1 MTRFRTFRKKNGGWY
16 AILRY
21 IPIIS
26 ATMVM
31 LMLIFLIFN
40 YRRMLGIRDDDYQ
53 YLLSSSLNATTANT
67 ATIINTPP
75 TFVNNP
81 FCNSIKPALSSG
93 APPNRTMIHAFVSNS
108 GHFPFLHNVLLSMIH
123 AKKDN
128 NVSWKP
134 LILSIGD
141 GVCNM
146 IYNVTELRN
155 YGVVCVPYLDR
166 LFHQLQRDEPESV
179 IQISEKLMG
188 NTTSKDSNSSR
199 FHNIDQTFYGWGDVE
214 HKFLINSKLFA
225 LRDILNC
232 GVDAFI
238 TDTDIGFKGD
248 PRPYFDIKG
257 ANGDII
263 AQDDTN
269 DAYELSLNSGFMY

>member
-1 MTRFRTFRKKNGGWY
+1 
-16 AILRY
+16 
-21 IPIIS
+21 
-26 ATMVM
+26 
-31 LMLIFLIFN
+31 
-40 YRRMLGIRDDDYQ
+40 
-53 YLLSSSLNATTANT
+53 
-67 ATIINTPP
+67 
-75 TFVNNP
+75 
-81 FCNSIKPALSSG
+81 
-93 APPNRTMIHAFVSNS
+93 
-108 GHFPFLHNVLLSMIH
+108 
-123 AKKDN
+123 
-128 NVSWKP
+128 
-134 LILSIGD
+134 
-141 GVCNM
+141 M

-257 ANGDII
+257 ANGDVI
-263 AQDDTN
+263 AQNDTN
-269 DAYELSLNSGFMY
+269 DNYKLSLNSGFMYWRNTRDNRELIEDIITGKIESVYSQCIWICLCLISCIMLFTIYIQLIISYIHVMRLNDYIDNSTTILACRSSTCQCTYA

>member
-1 MTRFRTFRKKNGGWY
+1 
-16 AILRY
+16 
-21 IPIIS
+21 
-26 ATMVM
+26 
-31 LMLIFLIFN
+31 
-40 YRRMLGIRDDDYQ
+40 
-53 YLLSSSLNATTANT
+53 
-67 ATIINTPP
+67 
-75 TFVNNP
+75 
-81 FCNSIKPALSSG
+81 
-93 APPNRTMIHAFVSNS
+93 
-108 GHFPFLHNVLLSMIH
+108 
-123 AKKDN
+123 
-128 NVSWKP
+128 
-134 LILSIGD
+134 
-141 GVCNM
+141 M

-248 PRPYFDIKG
+248 PRPYFDVKG
-257 ANGDII
+257 ANGDVI
-263 AQDDTN
+263 AQNDTN
-269 DAYELSLNSGFMY
+269 DNYKLSLNSGFMYWRNTRGNRELIEDIITGKIESCLFQVHLDMFVLTNLMHYVVHYIYN